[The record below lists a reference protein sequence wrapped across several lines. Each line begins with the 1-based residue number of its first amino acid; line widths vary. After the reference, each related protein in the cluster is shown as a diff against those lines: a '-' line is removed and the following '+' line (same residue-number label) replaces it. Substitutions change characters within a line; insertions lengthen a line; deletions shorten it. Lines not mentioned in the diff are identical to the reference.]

1 MKTPHLPKEEK
12 AMQPTQERSRLRAE
26 RPSYQGIRVYA
37 RMVTWSSVVVL
48 ILGAV
53 LGVLIILFGAQPLWT
68 RVSNGFW
75 VMGAGGV
82 YFILARASADILYL
96 LLDIARNSYLSKKQP
111 EGPARGESHVPPAA

>member
-1 MKTPHLPKEEK
+1 
-12 AMQPTQERSRLRAE
+12 MQPTQERSRLRAE

-53 LGVLIILFGAQPLWT
+53 LGVLFILFGAQPLWA

-75 VMGAGGV
+75 AMAAGGV
-82 YFILARASADILYL
+82 YFILARASAAILYL

-111 EGPARGESHVPPAA
+111 EGPARSESRVPPAA

>member
-1 MKTPHLPKEEK
+1 
-12 AMQPTQERSRLRAE
+12 MQPTQERSRLRTE
-26 RPSYQGIRVYA
+26 RPSYQSIRVYA

-75 VMGAGGV
+75 VMAAGGV
-82 YFILARASADILYL
+82 YFIFARASADILYL
-96 LLDIARNSYLSKKQP
+96 LLDMARNSYLSKKQT
-111 EGPARGESHVPPAA
+111 EGLARSETHVHPAA

>member
-1 MKTPHLPKEEK
+1 
-12 AMQPTQERSRLRAE
+12 MQPTQERRRLVAE

-48 ILGAV
+48 VLGAV

-82 YFILARASADILYL
+82 YFILARASAAILYL
-96 LLDIARNSYLSKKQP
+96 LLDIDRNSYFSKKQT
-111 EGPARGESHVPPAA
+111 EGPARSKSHVPPAA